1 MGYMN
6 MRHWYQEDCNKNM
19 EFMNM
24 RHQKLKIIKKNIYA
38 KMSRKNTIVK
48 MSSRIKSLG
57 LSKVGRYDNHK
68 KQYNS
73 L

>member
-1 MGYMN
+1 MRYMS

-24 RHQKLKIIKKNIYA
+24 RHKNLKIIKKNIYA
-38 KMSRKNTIVK
+38 KMLRKNTIIK

>member
-1 MGYMN
+1 
-6 MRHWYQEDCNKNM
+6 
-19 EFMNM
+19 
-24 RHQKLKIIKKNIYA
+24 
-38 KMSRKNTIVK
+38 MSQKNTIVK
-48 MSSRIKSLG
+48 MSSGIKFLR

>member
-1 MGYMN
+1 
-6 MRHWYQEDCNKNM
+6 M

-24 RHQKLKIIKKNIYA
+24 RHQNLKIIKKNIYA
-38 KMSRKNTIVK
+38 KMSRKNTIIK
-48 MSSRIKSLG
+48 MSSHIKSLG

>member
-1 MGYMN
+1 MMGYMN

-24 RHQKLKIIKKNIYA
+24 RHQKLKITYA

-48 MSSRIKSLG
+48 N
-57 LSKVGRYDNHK
+57 VVTHK
-68 KQYNS
+68 IPWTFKCWQI
-73 L
+73 

>member
-1 MGYMN
+1 MMGYMN

-24 RHQKLKIIKKNIYA
+24 RHQKLKITYMPKCREKTQ
-38 KMSRKNTIVK
+38 SLK
-48 MSSRIKSLG
+48 MSSHIKSLG
-57 LSKVGRYDNHK
+57 LSNVGRYDNHK

>member
-1 MGYMN
+1 
-6 MRHWYQEDCNKNM
+6 MRHKN
-19 EFMNM
+19 
-24 RHQKLKIIKKNIYA
+24 LKIIKKNIYA
-38 KMSRKNTIVK
+38 KMLPKNTIIK
-48 MSSRIKSLG
+48 MSSRIKSPG